1 MPKQPSSS
9 FLYATFH
16 IIAKKLEIV
25 LSNTIIIFFAEKKC
39 PTLKNKIS
47 KNLKKSPDVYTW
59 FQVG

>member
-16 IIAKKLEIV
+16 NIAKKLEIV
-25 LSNTIIIFFAEKKC
+25 LSNTIINFFSEKKC
-39 PTLKNKIS
+39 PTLKNKFS
-47 KNLKKSPDVYTW
+47 KNLKKSLDVYTW